1 MQADNIPCGA
11 GFRFDDAFAEGDGI
25 FADSDEVIAAYRVF
39 PPQGGAPDDRRNAL
53 GIIGAVDVQ
62 VSGKRHQYVA
72 RFEDVRHFVPVAQVL
87 VQREVVDEDNR
98 LLPGCGA
105 YNGVQPEYF
114 LARDVGRS
122 HTQARTGAT
131 ADEAY
136 SLPVVAEVGCFENL
150 VEHGTAV
157 FAPVHVVVARQQQIR
172 FPEVFQNL
180 LQQQELF
187 GVSELRD
194 VSA

>member
-98 LLPGCGA
+98 LLPG
-105 YNGVQPEYF
+105 V
-114 LARDVGRS
+114 
-122 HTQARTGAT
+122 ARTMESSQSISSRGMWGGPIRR
-131 ADEAY
+131 
-136 SLPVVAEVGCFENL
+136 LGP
-150 VEHGTAV
+150 
-157 FAPVHVVVARQQQIR
+157 APQPMKRTPCQ
-172 FPEVFQNL
+172 
-180 LQQQELF
+180 
-187 GVSELRD
+187 S
-194 VSA
+194 